1 MSEAKVQLKRARQGK
16 QIQWRKL
23 VNVRD
28 MGDIVSILSS
38 ASRLMNQR
46 GQRVVGQVGHNIRDN
61 HFLEDV
67 INIVDRLG
75 KLVVRKSREFEE
87 KGIEA
92 VHTVEQEVRES
103 PVVERIESRLHA
115 VEQEVRQS
123 PVVEQIESRLHR
135 KEKQE
140 QARRQAERAG
150 DANVFVIGTLLGTLL
165 GALIA
170 LWFAPR
176 SGEAT
181 RHEIE
186 NTAQEVRRRVE
197 GESLQ
202 DAIEAGK
209 AEARRLQQTIN
220 SR

>member
-1 MSEAKVQLKRARQGK
+1 MAEFEKQLKRARQGK
-16 QIQWRKL
+16 QIQWRRL

-28 MGDIVSILSS
+28 ISDILSMVGS
-38 ASRLMNQR
+38 LTRILNQR
-46 GQRVVGQVGHNIRDN
+46 GQMAVGQVEHGIRESRL
-61 HFLEDV
+61 LEDV

-75 KLVVRKSREFEE
+75 KLVVRKSREFEQ
-87 KGIEA
+87 KGAEAIHTVEQKGAEAVHTVEQKGVEA

-103 PVVERIESRLHA
+103 PVVERIDARIHRQERLEEERRRA
-115 VEQEVRQS
+115 QEA
-123 PVVEQIESRLHR
+123 
-135 KEKQE
+135 
-140 QARRQAERAG
+140 QA
-150 DANVFVIGTLLGTLL
+150 DTNVFVV
-165 GALIA
+165 GAVLA

-176 SGEAT
+176 SGEET

-186 NTAQEVRRRVE
+186 HTADDMRRRVE
-197 GESLQ
+197 GESLH